1 MLTLIGV
8 TVGLAGAFSLTRFM
22 SSLFYGVRPTDTLTF
37 VVGSLVLVGVIAAA
51 IYIPSRRATQVDPVM
66 ALRYE

>member
-8 TVGLAGAFSLTRFM
+8 TVGLAVAFSLTRFM
-22 SSLFYGVRPTDTLTF
+22 SSPFYGVCPTDTLTF
-37 VVGSLVLVGVIAAA
+37 VVGSLVLVGVIAAT

>member
-22 SSLFYGVRPTDTLTF
+22 SSLFCGVRPTDTLTF
-37 VVGSLVLVGVIAAA
+37 VVGLLVLVGVIAAA